1 MPKLKNTVYLILASL
16 LIFSSVFVTLP
27 RNATAIANC
36 VSDECKAAEEEKK
49 TSEAMSS
56 KAKENATLLA
66 AEIATLEKEIGE
78 IQARIDENQKIADG
92 LAGEID
98 QTAKELL
105 KQLEA
110 LAKLLVDIHFEEQL
124 DAVSMLAGSKS
135 LSDYSEKQARAET
148 VRAQISLSANAV
160 KHTKEDLENKKA
172 QVDQIVADAEAQR
185 AQIDAN
191 RKKQEQ
197 MKSQYEEDAETFD
210 EKARAAQKIMAEEI
224 AKEIAKNN
232 ATGRVVASGTN
243 SYPYQNRCPQENWY
257 FTGRYLYGYGGYIC
271 ECTSYA
277 GYKAYEYYGISI
289 SSWGN
294 AKYWGNSA
302 LAHGYTYDSRPEAH
316 TIGFSTAGVYGHVVW
331 IETVNSDGT
340 VDLSEYNNSYS
351 SVSGSIADFGYRSH
365 VPASAY
371 KYIHFH

>member
-1 MPKLKNTVYLILASL
+1 MHKLKNISILTLAIF
-16 LIFSSVFVTLP
+16 LIFASIFTLSP
-27 RNATAIANC
+27 HTGAIANC

-66 AEIATLEKEIGE
+66 AEIETLEKEIVE
-78 IQARIDENQKIADG
+78 IEGRIEKNQEIADS
-92 LAGEID
+92 LAKEIEET
-98 QTAKELL
+98 TAKLL
-105 KQLEA
+105 SQQEA
-110 LAKLLVDIHFEEQL
+110 LAKLLVEIHFEDQP
-124 DAVSMLAGSKS
+124 DAISMLAGSKS
-135 LSDYSEKQARAET
+135 LSDFSEKQARAET

-160 KHTKEDLENKKA
+160 KHTKEELENKKA
-172 QVDQIVADAEAQR
+172 QIDQIIADAEAQR

-197 MKSQYEEDAETFD
+197 MKTQYEEDAETFD

-277 GYKAYEYYGISI
+277 GYKAYEYYGVTI

-302 LAHGYTYDSRPEAH
+302 LAHGYTYDSTPEAH
-316 TIGFSTAGVYGHVVW
+316 TVGFSTAGTYGHVVW

-351 SVSGSIADFGYRSH
+351 SVSGSIADFGYRTH
-365 VPASAY
+365 VPASSY
-371 KYIHFH
+371 KYIHFR

>member
-1 MPKLKNTVYLILASL
+1 MHKLKPALFLTLASIL
-16 LIFSSVFVTLP
+16 LFAGIFVTTKQT
-27 RNATAIANC
+27 AAIANC
-36 VSDECKAAEEEKK
+36 VSEECLAAEEEKK

-66 AEIATLEKEIGE
+66 AEIETLEKEIAE
-78 IQARIDENQKIADG
+78 IETHIAENQKTAEG
-92 LAGEID
+92 LAAEIE
-98 QTAKELL
+98 TTSKKLL
-105 KQLEA
+105 GQQEA
-110 LAKLLVDIHFEEQL
+110 LAKLLVDIHFEEKA
-124 DAVSMLAGSKS
+124 DTISILAGSKN
-135 LSDYSEKQARAET
+135 LSDFSEKQARAEA
-148 VRAQISLSANAV
+148 VKAQISLSANAV
-160 KHTKEDLENKKA
+160 KKTKEELENKKA
-172 QVDQIVADAEAQR
+172 QVDQILADAEAQR
-185 AQIDAN
+185 AQIDGN

-197 MKSQYEEDAETFD
+197 MKTQYEEDAETFD

-257 FTGRYLYGYGGYIC
+257 FTGRFYYGYGGYIC

-277 GYKAYEYYGISI
+277 GYKAYEYYGIQI
-289 SSWGN
+289 NSWGN

-302 LAHGYTYDSRPEAH
+302 LAHGYSYDSTPEAH
-316 TIGFSTAGVYGHVVW
+316 TVGFSTAGVYGHVVW

-365 VPASAY
+365 VPASSY
-371 KYIHFH
+371 RYIHFR

>member
-1 MPKLKNTVYLILASL
+1 MPKLKNTISIILAATFL
-16 LIFSSVFVTLP
+16 LGGIFLTTRKTF
-27 RNATAIANC
+27 AIANC
-36 VSDECKAAEEEKK
+36 VSEECLAAEEEKK

-66 AEIATLEKEIGE
+66 AEIETLEKEIAE
-78 IQARIDENQKIADG
+78 IETHIAENQKVAET
-92 LAGEID
+92 LAGEIAE
-98 QTAKELL
+98 TSKKLL
-105 KQLEA
+105 GQQEA
-110 LAKLLVDIHFEEQL
+110 LAKLLVDIHFEEKA
-124 DAVSMLAGSKS
+124 DTISILAGSKN
-135 LSDYSEKQARAET
+135 LSDFSEKQARAEA
-148 VRAQISLSANAV
+148 VKAQISLSANAV
-160 KHTKEDLENKKA
+160 KKTKEELENKKA
-172 QVDQIVADAEAQR
+172 QVDQIIADAEAQS
-185 AQIDAN
+185 AQIAAN
-191 RKKQEQ
+191 RAKQES
-197 MKSQYEEDAETFD
+197 MKAQYEEDAETFD

-257 FTGRYLYGYGGYIC
+257 FTGRFYYGYGGYIC

-277 GYKAYEYYGISI
+277 GYKAYEYYGVQI

-302 LAHGYTYDSRPEAH
+302 LAHGYTYDSTPEAH

-365 VPASAY
+365 VPASSY
-371 KYIHFH
+371 RYIHFN